1 MGLKTVKIEVDE
13 FRLKI
18 MLQAYYNEEDEYR
31 GTDLELLCENILIRN
46 PELKALFDVEVVGK

>member
-46 PELKALFDVEVVGK
+46 PQLKALFNVEVVGK